1 MIIEMKKVT
10 FLLFCL
16 RVVLSEVTEYVANA
30 PVSKFSTNY
39 VGSVD
44 WTKIQDEDLTTSIN
58 IPDDILNNGAGSY
71 NQWMR
76 LELGSSPVYV
86 GCVYLHGESMLGEV
100 TIYAHLVINA

>member
-10 FLLFCL
+10 FLLLCL

-44 WTKIQDEDLTTSIN
+44 WTKI
-58 IPDDILNNGAGSY
+58 
-71 NQWMR
+71 
-76 LELGSSPVYV
+76 
-86 GCVYLHGESMLGEV
+86 
-100 TIYAHLVINA
+100 